1 MEHINERLTQIV
13 EEQQELD
20 AECVKMN
27 SEMASMMERPTRIR
41 AMASKSNGDSAQQ
54 RYDEAHKLLSELD
67 LSHQTTTNI
76 IKKKALI
83 KEESE
88 RLC

>member
-27 SEMASMMERPTRIR
+27 SEMASMMEMMKKNTPLSLYFAIILAILHRAAVCKKMTLFHNARYLDQRSTSSAPYQRI
-41 AMASKSNGDSAQQ
+41 
-54 RYDEAHKLLSELD
+54 
-67 LSHQTTTNI
+67 
-76 IKKKALI
+76 
-83 KEESE
+83 
-88 RLC
+88 